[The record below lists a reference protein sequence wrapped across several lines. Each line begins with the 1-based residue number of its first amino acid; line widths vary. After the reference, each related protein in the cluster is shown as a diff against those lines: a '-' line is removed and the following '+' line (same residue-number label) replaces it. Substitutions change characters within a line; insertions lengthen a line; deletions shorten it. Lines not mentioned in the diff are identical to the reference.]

1 MNSDVPHYVG
11 ATWCSAGWLAI
22 AYAEGEYAETEVFD
36 EVGQLWARYEERA
49 ARVFVDVPIGLQE
62 GGTDPRPP
70 EQLACKVLGP
80 QSETVIAAPVREATR
95 KQTYRA
101 ANRVTER
108 KADRGLSR
116 QAHARSRGIAD
127 VNDLLQAIDDAREV
141 FRESHPE
148 ICFRAFA
155 GEPLQHRKE
164 LAAGYAERMRALAAF
179 DRDAPP
185 AVQSAAEA
193 TDGAKVAVQ
202 SVLDAVALAL
212 TARPGPG
219 ELWALPPDP
228 PTGTEGLPMEV
239 VYRAE
244 EQLVAG

>member
-11 ATWCSAGWLAI
+11 ATLCSAGWLAV
-22 AYAEGEYAETEVFD
+22 AYADREYAETEVFD
-36 EVGQLWARYEERA
+36 EIGQIWARYEECS
-49 ARVFVDVPIGLQE
+49 ARVLVDVPIGLQE
-62 GGTDPRPP
+62 GGSDPRPP
-70 EQLACKVLGP
+70 EPLAREVLGP
-80 QSETVIAAPVREATR
+80 QSETVITAPVREATR

-108 KADRGLSR
+108 KADRSLSR
-116 QAHARSRGIAD
+116 RAHARSRGIAD
-127 VNDLLQAIDDAREV
+127 VDDLLQAIDDAREV

-148 ICFRAFA
+148 VCFRAFA

-185 AVQSAAEA
+185 VVQSAAEA
-193 TDGAKVAVQ
+193 TDGAQVAVQ

-219 ELWALPPDP
+219 ELRVLPPDP
-228 PTGTEGLPMEV
+228 PTGAEGMPMEV

-244 EQLVAG
+244 EQLVTG